1 MAEPAHTFQA
11 QVLTP
16 EGEVFSGELKQLS
29 TRTDV
34 GEVGI
39 LANHAPLMARLHP
52 TELRLHLPD
61 GAVRR
66 FDQGEGWLEV
76 FANKVVLLAQE
87 AAEKTGA

>member
-1 MAEPAHTFQA
+1 MADAKHTFQA

-16 EGEVFSGELKQLS
+16 EGEVFSGELRQLS

-39 LANHAPLMARLHP
+39 LANHAPMMAKLKP

-61 GAVRR
+61 GKTRH

-87 AAEKTGA
+87 ATEKT